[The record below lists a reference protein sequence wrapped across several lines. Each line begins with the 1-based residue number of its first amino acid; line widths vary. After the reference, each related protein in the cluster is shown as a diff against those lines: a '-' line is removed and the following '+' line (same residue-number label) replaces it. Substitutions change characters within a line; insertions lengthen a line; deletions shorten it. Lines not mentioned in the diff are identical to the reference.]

1 MLDLTNYGE
10 YICLFFASYRKV
22 FMRWQRKPQIQ
33 NDRSWMISADNDKGG
48 NDGKVRPKEEVVELD
63 VAVVRGGDRPLDP
76 LHKLLVRLDVHFGI
90 L

>member
-1 MLDLTNYGE
+1 
-10 YICLFFASYRKV
+10 
-22 FMRWQRKPQIQ
+22 
-33 NDRSWMISADNDKGG
+33 MIEADDGKGG
-48 NDGKVRPKEEVVELD
+48 NDDEVRPKEKVVELD

>member
-1 MLDLTNYGE
+1 MPVFT
-10 YICLFFASYRKV
+10 SHRKV

-33 NDRSWMISADNDKGG
+33 MIEADDDKVG
-48 NDGKVRPKEEVVELD
+48 NDDEVRPKEEVVELD

-76 LHKLLVRLDVHFGI
+76 LHKLLVRLDVHLWI